1 MTDPLKPN
9 YLLQRGLFPRRARLH
24 CELEFVPRERELL
37 LLRGGF
43 GFVLSCM
50 DYLLRRSVARLATE
64 LLLVSEDLQRARAW
78 PCLRAGACSDV
89 GACTEMLQNV
99 TTALRSWGLLL

>member
-1 MTDPLKPN
+1 MAYT
-9 YLLQRGLFPRRARLH
+9 
-24 CELEFVPRERELL
+24 VSWSVTVEREFL
-37 LLRGGF
+37 LLRGGL

-50 DYLLRRSVARLATE
+50 DYLLSRSVAWLVTE

-89 GACTEMLQNV
+89 GACTEMLQYV
-99 TTALRSWGLLL
+99 TTVELELVTMSWSS